1 MRPYAL
7 RMGMRL
13 CYREPMG
20 EFHMPRL
27 SESKRV
33 PQSNATTLGHVCFAP
48 FGMSRA
54 FVLLSGAGG
63 LLRLRRAR

>member
-1 MRPYAL
+1 
-7 RMGMRL
+7 
-13 CYREPMG
+13 MG

-27 SESKRV
+27 SESKWSS
-33 PQSNATTLGHVCFAP
+33 QINATRLGQVCFATL
-48 FGMSRA
+48 GMSRA

>member
-1 MRPYAL
+1 
-7 RMGMRL
+7 
-13 CYREPMG
+13 MG

-27 SESKRV
+27 SESNRML
-33 PQSNATTLGHVCFAP
+33 QSNATTLGHVCFAP